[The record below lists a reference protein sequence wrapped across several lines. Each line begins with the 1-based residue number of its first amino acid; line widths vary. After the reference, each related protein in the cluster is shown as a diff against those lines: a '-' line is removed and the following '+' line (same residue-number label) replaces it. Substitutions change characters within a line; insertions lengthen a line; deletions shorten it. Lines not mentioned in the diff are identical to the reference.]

1 MAQQDRIR
9 LIRDLEKLRG
19 SRVIAYVTSDRPP
32 PFEAQMAMDVVRPF
46 YAHLSALGHCSKLDV
61 FLFSVGGDT
70 MVPWR
75 LANLIREYCDSFG
88 VLIPYKAHSAATMLA
103 LGANEIVMGPLGEL
117 SPIDSSV
124 RTPFNPPNSDQPNEP
139 KTPISVE
146 DVMGFF
152 NLARERIGIADQ
164 DNLITALGH
173 LAAKVHPLAIGSI
186 YRSHALTRL
195 LALTRG
201 VGESPSLLDE
211 AVPGNDLSR
220 VTSEEFATSDVARV
234 ASAQTR
240 EVVEELRT
248 ADLVAQTLVLDRA
261 TLESLATSDA
271 ADRLLTLERATSEAL
286 SVSVVATR
294 NLTLGR
300 FVAEAPS
307 TADSAVAKAAG
318 ATIDATVSE
327 ALSVSD
333 DADRLALLIRGVS
346 DASTTSDI
354 ATAAITR
361 AFHPRSQI
369 IIISS

>member
-46 YAHLSALGHCSKLDV
+46 YAHLSALGHCSKVDV

-124 RTPFNPPNSDQPNEP
+124 QTPFNPPNSDQPNEP

-164 DNLITALGH
+164 NNLITALGH

-195 LALTRG
+195 LAAKLLELHYT
-201 VGESPSLLDE
+201 GE
-211 AVPGNDLSR
+211 
-220 VTSEEFATSDVARV
+220 
-234 ASAQTR
+234 
-240 EVVEELRT
+240 VEKR
-248 ADLVAQTLVLDRA
+248 
-261 TLESLATSDA
+261 
-271 ADRLLTLERATSEAL
+271 
-286 SVSVVATR
+286 
-294 NLTLGR
+294 
-300 FVAEAPS
+300 
-307 TADSAVAKAAG
+307 
-318 ATIDATVSE
+318 
-327 ALSVSD
+327 
-333 DADRLALLIRGVS
+333 
-346 DASTTSDI
+346 
-354 ATAAITR
+354 AITR
-361 AFHPRSQI
+361 IVDELAEKLYYHNYT
-369 IIISS
+369 ISRAEAKGMGIPMMSPTPEVEKTMFRLYEHYEQEMKLGQPFDPTPLATGGETSLPVAMLESSNLAHAVGKRATVQPPPPGQPPVLRVTPGQWTAVSLQSKEM